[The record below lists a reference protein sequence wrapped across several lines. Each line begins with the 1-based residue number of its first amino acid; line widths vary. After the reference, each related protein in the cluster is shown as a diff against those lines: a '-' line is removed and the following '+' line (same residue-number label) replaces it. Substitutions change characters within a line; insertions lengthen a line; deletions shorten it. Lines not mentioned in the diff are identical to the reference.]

1 MAAKDGDIQK
11 VVSFLND
18 DPNMIDIVDSRN
30 NTALIL
36 ASGSWE
42 NNTEVI
48 RTLIE
53 NGANVHA
60 MNNKMR
66 TAIFEVLNFSFLSIN
81 DIQNNDQA
89 RVSVFLMFLACH
101 RKGYFI

>member
-11 VVSFLND
+11 VISFLND

-36 ASGSWE
+36 AAGSWE

-48 RTLIE
+48 RTLIA

-89 RVSVFLMFLACH
+89 RVSVFLIMLACH
-101 RKGYFI
+101 KNGYF

>member
-11 VVSFLND
+11 VISFLND
-18 DPNMIDIVDSRN
+18 DPNMIEIVDSRN

-36 ASGSWE
+36 AAGSWE

-48 RTLIE
+48 QTLIE

-60 MNNKMR
+60 MNNKMK
-66 TAIFEVLNFSFLSIN
+66 TAIFEVLNFSVLSMNESHYISSR
-81 DIQNNDQA
+81 DT
-89 RVSVFLMFLACH
+89 F
-101 RKGYFI
+101 

>member
-11 VVSFLND
+11 VISVLND

-30 NTALIL
+30 NTPLIL
-36 ASGSWE
+36 AAGSRK

-60 MNNKMR
+60 MNNNMR
-66 TAIFEVLNFSFLSIN
+66 TAIFEVLIFSMHMHMPHL
-81 DIQNNDQA
+81 
-89 RVSVFLMFLACH
+89 
-101 RKGYFI
+101 GY

>member
-11 VVSFLND
+11 VISFIND

-30 NTALIL
+30 NTPLIL
-36 ASGSWE
+36 AAGSRE

-53 NGANVHA
+53 NGANIHA
-60 MNNKMR
+60 MNNKKR
-66 TAIFEVLNFSFLSIN
+66 TAIFEVHNFSVLLIN
-81 DIQNNDQA
+81 ENQNKEQA
-89 RVSVFLMFLACH
+89 RLSVCLKL
-101 RKGYFI
+101 

>member
-11 VVSFLND
+11 VISFLND
-18 DPNMIDIVDSRN
+18 DPNMIDNVDSRN

-48 RTLIE
+48 QTLIE

-60 MNNKMR
+60 MNNKVR
-66 TAIFEVLNFSFLSIN
+66 TAIFEVLNFSVLSMNESHYISSR
-81 DIQNNDQA
+81 DT
-89 RVSVFLMFLACH
+89 F
-101 RKGYFI
+101 

>member
-11 VVSFLND
+11 VISFLND
-18 DPNMIDIVDSRN
+18 DPNMIDIVDSGN

-36 ASGSWE
+36 AAGWRE

-60 MNNKMR
+60 MNNEMR
-66 TAIFEVLNFSFLSIN
+66 TVVFEVLNFSVLSIN
-81 DIQNNDQA
+81 EN
-89 RVSVFLMFLACH
+89 CH
-101 RKGYFI
+101 IFSRNIL

>member
-1 MAAKDGDIQK
+1 MPFDNLLTFINSEFLMAAKDGDIQK
-11 VVSFLND
+11 VISFLND

-30 NTALIL
+30 NTPLIL
-36 ASGSWE
+36 AAGSRK

-60 MNNKMR
+60 MNNNMR
-66 TAIFEVLNFSFLSIN
+66 TAIFEVLNFSVLSMN
-81 DIQNNDQA
+81 ESRDT
-89 RVSVFLMFLACH
+89 F
-101 RKGYFI
+101 